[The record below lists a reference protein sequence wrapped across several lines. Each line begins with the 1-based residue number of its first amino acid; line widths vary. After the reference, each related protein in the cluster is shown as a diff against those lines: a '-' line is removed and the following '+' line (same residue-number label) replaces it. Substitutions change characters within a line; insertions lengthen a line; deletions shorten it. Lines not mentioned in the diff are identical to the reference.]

1 MVISLDSMEKLP
13 LEPWEVGGELL
24 DILSRGLYSDAK
36 DAIREY
42 AQNGIDAKASNIWV
56 TVEGPRV
63 VVRDDGEGMDWD
75 TLRRARRLGMSD
87 KNSQDNVGFRGI
99 GLYAAF
105 GMCDSL
111 VVSTHQAGADEE
123 FTLRF
128 DFGSMRRILEQ
139 DRGGVVRS
147 GVALADL
154 LYEYAGFYKAPYPM
168 DLGDRQFTVV
178 TLEGVEQEYR
188 AQLNDAGSLNTYLLN
203 TLPAALPDREYGAT
217 VNEWLAEYAGIRPVH
232 LFLRVGVEPE
242 IPVQPDIV
250 TDVDSPHWDWI
261 PNSAGL
267 PVAFVWYCYS
277 PHRRRLG
284 ARYPGDDSSDASG
297 FLLRS
302 KGFTLGNR
310 MTLKSFWPPLG
321 GGTLYHHFTG
331 EVHILDGA
339 DVFPNAARDDL
350 EPGVAKQ
357 NLDRYLRDYFYNL
370 NRHADFSR
378 EISNANDKTQGFD
391 SNLAELGRKFD
402 DENSDPFELHRQ
414 CRDYLDVL
422 ETSERNVL
430 RFTRGRKAIQP
441 TADQKMAL
449 DYLKLHISVWK
460 KTANSLLQRSQ
471 RGHQSRRSASV
482 PVARPQVAALSR
494 SVDALDVLSE
504 ASPSSSFQQA
514 SRALRSAAGAHSVGR
529 AVAVLDGLK
538 AEGLE
543 LSDLVESSR
552 KELRVLLGWSPTGPV
567 SFFEVLNDAGFFL
580 ESEREHFLIE
590 ALDQGLVHALGG
602 RGPQYEAALRSIS
615 DQLTQDLRL
624 Q

>member
-1 MVISLDSMEKLP
+1 MVVSLDSMEKLP

-42 AQNGIDAKASNIWV
+42 AQNGVDANASNIWV

-63 VVRDDGEGMDWD
+63 VVRDDGKGMDWD

-87 KNSQDNVGFRGI
+87 KNSRDNVGFRGI

-128 DFGSMRRILEQ
+128 DFGNMRRILEQ

-147 GVALADL
+147 GVALSDL
-154 LYEYAGFYKAPYPM
+154 LYEYAGFQKAPYPM
-168 DLGDRQFTVV
+168 DLGDSQFTVV

-188 AQLNDAGSLNTYLLN
+188 AQLTDAGSLNTYLLN
-203 TLPAALPDREYGAT
+203 TLPVALPDREYGST
-217 VNEWLAEYAGIRPVH
+217 VNEWFAEYVGISPVK

-250 TDVDSPHWDWI
+250 KDVDCPHWDWI
-261 PNSAGL
+261 RNSAGL

-284 ARYPGDDSSDASG
+284 ARYPGDDSSEASG

-339 DVFPNAARDDL
+339 DVFPNAARDGL
-350 EPGVAKQ
+350 EPSVAKQ
-357 NLDRYLRDYFYNL
+357 NLDQCLRDYFYNL
-370 NRHADFSR
+370 NRYADLTR
-378 EISNANDKTQGFD
+378 EINNANEKTQGFD
-391 SNLAELGRKFD
+391 GTLADLGRKFED
-402 DENSDPFELHRQ
+402 DNADPFELYRE
-414 CRDYLDVL
+414 CRDYLDLL
-422 ETSERNVL
+422 EATERQML

-441 TADQKMAL
+441 TPDQKELL
-449 DYLKLHISVWK
+449 DKLKLQISGWK
-460 KTANSLLQRSQ
+460 RTSNGFLQRAQ
-471 RGHQSRRSASV
+471 RSGRTRRSVSA
-482 PVARPQVAALSR
+482 PAARPQVAALSR
-494 SVDALDVLSE
+494 SVDALGLLSE
-504 ASPSSSFQQA
+504 ASSSSSFQQA
-514 SRALRSAAGAHSVGR
+514 LSALRSASDAHSVGR

-567 SFFEVLNDAGFFL
+567 SFVEVLNDVGFL
-580 ESEREHFLIE
+580 PESEREHLLIQ

-615 DQLTQDLRL
+615 DELTQYLRL